1 MVSPS
6 DDYSILIPAN
16 INGVTFTAPE
26 GLSTASI
33 NGPGDLPAV
42 NLEGVLV
49 FDGGDNQN
57 WTISNMEFKEFDL
70 SIGMF
75 NGAGGTDAFNNTT
88 ITNNTFNIATDLNP
102 VVAPADV
109 SQNIGLHYSFGTNQ
123 TISNNTFN
131 IPGDGVSNGA
141 NFSSTV
147 AMQSNTSGGA
157 VYNGLS
163 ISGNTINILNA
174 QSANPQVV

>member
-1 MVSPS
+1 M
-6 DDYSILIPAN
+6 N
-16 INGVTFTAPE
+16 
-26 GLSTASI
+26 
-33 NGPGDLPAV
+33 
-42 NLEGVLV
+42 
-49 FDGGDNQN
+49 
-57 WTISNMEFKEFDL
+57 
-70 SIGMF
+70 
-75 NGAGGTDAFNNTT
+75 
-88 ITNNTFNIATDLNP
+88 
-102 VVAPADV
+102 
-109 SQNIGLHYSFGTNQ
+109 QNIGLHYSFGTNQ

-174 QSANPQVV
+174 QSANPQVVLGIYENAHGHTSNINVTNNQFLNLAGGNNPVLIFNVV